1 MIILKALQQIFYKL
15 WLGNVN
21 IYVNLCTSSRHRNK
35 YSNAAAAAVS
45 LQSCPTLCD
54 PIDGSQPGF
63 PSLGFSR
70 QEHWSGWPFPP
81 PMHESEK

>member
-35 YSNAAAAAVS
+35 YSNRD
-45 LQSCPTLCD
+45 LFKTHTQDNLLLFLE
-54 PIDGSQPGF
+54 I
-63 PSLGFSR
+63 
-70 QEHWSGWPFPP
+70 
-81 PMHESEK
+81 

>member
-45 LQSCPTLCD
+45 L
-54 PIDGSQPGF
+54 
-63 PSLGFSR
+63 
-70 QEHWSGWPFPP
+70 
-81 PMHESEK
+81 